1 MANICVPTK
10 LSSVVRCFPF
20 HRQQGNKFSANEHLF
35 PQLPYSHILPQKP
48 THPFPRTN
56 ISNNQ
61 YSQKQR
67 SSVGIQ
73 QCCCPHPQ
81 GTLPVREGGA
91 FSLTF
96 TSRAVFLRSPCV
108 KSPNNRKN
116 TNSNII

>member
-56 ISNNQ
+56 ISKNQ
-61 YSQKQR
+61 YSQKIGR
-67 SSVGIQ
+67 SSVFSNVAGRIRK
-73 QCCCPHPQ
+73 
-81 GTLPVREGGA
+81 GNFRSEREGR
-91 FSLTF
+91 FCPPF
-96 TSRAVFLRSPCV
+96 TSRAVYT
-108 KSPNNRKN
+108 KSLC
-116 TNSNII
+116 